1 MAIRIT
7 PEDIALAVRRSSPAP
22 QPPLLLPSTT
32 RYCGYLIRCNVDGF
46 TVTLAGDEVMHQAYP
61 GVRESLGT
69 EAIGPWMLEQAKA
82 FVDARR
88 AGHV

>member
-1 MAIRIT
+1 
-7 PEDIALAVRRSSPAP
+7 LAARRSAPAP
-22 QPPLLLPSTT
+22 QPSLLLPSTT
-32 RYCGYLIRCNVDGF
+32 RYCGYLIRCSVDGF
-46 TVTLAGDEVMHQAYP
+46 TVMLAGDEVMYQAYP
-61 GVRESLGT
+61 RASESLGA

>member
-1 MAIRIT
+1 M
-7 PEDIALAVRRSSPAP
+7 PVRRAAP
-22 QPPLLLPSTT
+22 VPPPVTTLPSTI

-61 GVRESLGT
+61 DANDSLGA
-69 EAIGPWMLEQAKA
+69 EKIGPWMLEQARA

>member
-1 MAIRIT
+1 M
-7 PEDIALAVRRSSPAP
+7 PVRRAV
-22 QPPLLLPSTT
+22 PPPPPMTVLPSTS

-46 TVTLAGDEVMHQAYP
+46 TVMLAGDEVMHQPYP
-61 GVRESLGT
+61 DALGSLG
-69 EAIGPWMLEQAKA
+69 EERLGPWMIEQARA